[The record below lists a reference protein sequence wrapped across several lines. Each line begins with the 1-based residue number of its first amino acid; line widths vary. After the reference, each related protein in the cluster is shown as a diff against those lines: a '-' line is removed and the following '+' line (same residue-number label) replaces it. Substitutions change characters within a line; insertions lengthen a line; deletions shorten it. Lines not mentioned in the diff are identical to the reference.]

1 VEPGIWCATVL
12 DKLGVSA
19 WTSTP
24 FRLAALSIAAFLL
37 SAAGI
42 VGFLF
47 WQTNSLLTEQ
57 VLSGLR
63 AEVQELRHVEAAAGS
78 ASVAEAVKARA
89 RPVGPG
95 LYFVADRMGRKRAGN
110 LSRVPPEIESEGGGT
125 FRYEREAGDQRL
137 AVAVPVTFSDGTRLI
152 VGRDIEEQRGFVH
165 RMRTVFLLSF
175 GLLSAAGLAGGLG
188 AGRLLLNRIDQINA
202 ASRSIMAGDLS
213 QRVPLA
219 GSNDELDGLAQN
231 LNMMLDRIE
240 QLMSGLRE
248 VSDNIAHDL
257 KTPLSRLRNRAEA
270 TLRDGGDCDAYRVG
284 LERIIE
290 EADELIKTFNAMLLV
305 ARLEAGALDENVEAF
320 DLGGLVRDVA
330 EFYEPVA
337 EEHELDLS
345 VEAVDG
351 IEIVANRH
359 LVSQAVANLIDNAIK
374 YGRPEAGGAGETIR
388 VTLHTTP
395 QAVDIAVADRGPG
408 ISVADRE
415 RALKRFVRLEASR
428 TKPGTGLGLSLVA
441 AVARLHRGTVRLEDN
456 APGLRAVLVLPRSSR
471 GTSA

>member
-1 VEPGIWCATVL
+1 M
-12 DKLGVSA
+12 
-19 WTSTP
+19 
-24 FRLAALSIAAFLL
+24 
-37 SAAGI
+37 
-42 VGFLF
+42 
-47 WQTNSLLTEQ
+47 
-57 VLSGLR
+57 
-63 AEVQELRHVEAAAGS
+63 RHIEAAAGS

-89 RPVGPG
+89 RPEGPG
-95 LYFVADRMGRKRAGN
+95 LYFFADRTGRKRAGN
-110 LSRVPPEIESEGGGT
+110 LSRLPPELEGEAGGT

-137 AVAVPVTFSDGTRLI
+137 AVALPVVFSDGTRLL
-152 VGRDIEEQRGFVH
+152 VGRDIEEQRVFAN
-165 RMRTVFLLSF
+165 RMRTVFLLGFS
-175 GLLSAAGLAGGLG
+175 LLSVAGLAGGLG

-202 ASRSIMAGDLS
+202 ASRSIMAGDLT

-270 TLRDGGDCDAYRVG
+270 TLRDGGDCDAYRTG

-305 ARLEAGALDENVEAF
+305 ARLEAGALEGSTEAF
-320 DLGGLVRDVA
+320 DLGSLVRDVA

-337 EEHELDLS
+337 DEQGLELT
-345 VEAVDG
+345 VNVGDG
-351 IEIVANRH
+351 PEIVANRH

-374 YGRPEAGGAGETIR
+374 SGRPEAAGEAGKISVSLR
-388 VTLHTTP
+388 PANHQVEI
-395 QAVDIAVADRGPG
+395 VVADRGPG
-408 ISVADRE
+408 ISADDRE

-428 TKPGTGLGLSLVA
+428 TKPGTGLGLSLVS
-441 AVARLHRGTVRLEDN
+441 AVARLHHGTVRLEDN
-456 APGLRAVLVLPRSSR
+456 APGLRAVLVLPLARQ

>member
-1 VEPGIWCATVL
+1 MVL
-12 DKLGVSA
+12 DRLGASA

-24 FRLAALSIAAFLL
+24 FRLAALSIAAFLIT
-37 SAAGI
+37 AAGI

-47 WQTNSLLTEQ
+47 WQTNNLLTEQ

-63 AEVQELRHVEAAAGS
+63 AEVQEMRHIEAAAGS

-89 RPVGPG
+89 RPEGPG
-95 LYFVADRMGRKRAGN
+95 LYFFADRTGRKRAGN
-110 LSRVPPEIESEGGGT
+110 LSRLPPELEGEGGGT

-137 AVAVPVTFSDGTRLI
+137 AVALPVLFPDGTRLL
-152 VGRDIEEQRGFVH
+152 VGRDIEEQRVFAN
-165 RMRTVFLLSF
+165 RMRTVFLLGF
-175 GLLSAAGLAGGLG
+175 GLLSIAGLAGGLG

-202 ASRSIMAGDLS
+202 ASRSIMEGDLT

-240 QLMSGLRE
+240 QLMSGMRE

-270 TLRDGGDCDAYRVG
+270 TLRDGGDCDAYRAG

-305 ARLEAGALDENVEAF
+305 ARLEAGALEGTTETF
-320 DLGGLVRDVA
+320 DVGGLVRDVA

-337 EEHELDLS
+337 DEQGLELT
-345 VEAVDG
+345 VDAG
-351 IEIVANRH
+351 DGPDMLANRH

-374 YGRPEAGGAGETIR
+374 YGRPEKGEQPATIS
-388 VTLHTTP
+388 VTVAQVCENVEIT
-395 QAVDIAVADRGPG
+395 VADHGPG
-408 ISVADRE
+408 ISADDRE

-428 TKPGTGLGLSLVA
+428 TKPGTGLGLSLVS
-441 AVARLHRGTVRLEDN
+441 AVARLHHGTVRLEDN
-456 APGLRAVLVLPRSSR
+456 APGLRAVLVLPLARQ

>member
-1 VEPGIWCATVL
+1 MVL
-12 DKLGVSA
+12 GKLGASA

-37 SAAGI
+37 TAAGI

-47 WQTNSLLTEQ
+47 WQTNDLLTEQ

-63 AEVQELRHVEAAAGS
+63 AEVQELRHIEAAAGS
-78 ASVAEAVKARA
+78 ASVAEAVKLRA
-89 RPVGPG
+89 RPDGPG
-95 LYFVADRMGRKRAGN
+95 LYFVADRNGRKRAGN
-110 LSRVPPEIESEGGGT
+110 LSRLPPELQGEGGGT
-125 FRYEREAGDQRL
+125 FRYEREPGNERL
-137 AVAVPVTFSDGTRLI
+137 AVALPVLFSDGSRLI
-152 VGRDIEEQRGFVH
+152 VGRDIEEQREFAN
-165 RMRTVFLLSF
+165 RMRTVFLLGF
-175 GLLSAAGLAGGLG
+175 GLLSIAGLAGGLG

-219 GSNDELDGLAQN
+219 GTKDELDNLARN

-270 TLRDGGDCDAYRVG
+270 TLRDGGDDCAQYRAG
-284 LERIIE
+284 LERVIE

-305 ARLEAGALDENVEAF
+305 ARLEAGALEGTVEPF
-320 DLGGLVRDVA
+320 DLGALVRDVA

-337 EEHELDLS
+337 DEQGLELT
-345 VEAVDG
+345 VDAG
-351 IEIVANRH
+351 DGPEIVANRH

-374 YGRPEAGGAGETIR
+374 YGRSEPPGPGSIAVS
-388 VTLHTTP
+388 VTEL
-395 QAVDIAVADRGPG
+395 ANDMEIAVADRGPG
-408 ISVADRE
+408 ISAEDRE

-441 AVARLHRGTVRLEDN
+441 AVARLHHGTVRLEDN
-456 APGLRAVLVLPRSSR
+456 APGLRAVLVLPRGR
-471 GTSA
+471 AGTGA

>member
-1 VEPGIWCATVL
+1 VL
-12 DKLGVSA
+12 DKLDASA

-24 FRLAALSIAAFLL
+24 FRLAALSIAAFLIT
-37 SAAGI
+37 AVGI

-47 WQTNSLLTEQ
+47 WQTNNLLTEQ

-78 ASVAEAVKARA
+78 ASVAEAVKIRA
-89 RPVGPG
+89 RPEGPG
-95 LYFVADRMGRKRAGN
+95 LYFVADHSGRKRAGN
-110 LSRVPPEIESEGGGT
+110 LSRLPPELGQGENGGT
-125 FRYEREAGDQRL
+125 FRYEREAGDARL
-137 AVAVPVTFSDGTRLI
+137 AVAVPVVFSDGTVLL
-152 VGRDIEEQRGFVH
+152 VGRDIEEQRMFAN
-165 RMRTVFLLSF
+165 RMRTIFLLSF
-175 GLLSAAGLAGGLG
+175 GFLSLAGLAGGLG

-202 ASRSIMAGDLS
+202 ASRQIMAGDLS

-231 LNMMLDRIE
+231 LNAMLDRIE

-257 KTPLSRLRNRAEA
+257 KTPLSRLRNRAEQ
-270 TLRDGGDCDAYRVG
+270 TLRDSGDTDAYRSG

-305 ARLEAGALDENVEAF
+305 ARLEAGALEGTTEAF
-320 DLGGLVRDVA
+320 DLAELVRDVA

-337 EEHELDLS
+337 EEQGLDLT
-345 VEAVDG
+345 VAAEDG
-351 IEIVANRH
+351 VQIVANRH
-359 LVSQAVANLIDNAIK
+359 LVSQAAANLIDNAIK
-374 YGRPEAGGAGETIR
+374 YGRPEGKAEGSASIPTIA
-388 VTLHTTP
+388 VTLTTTVD
-395 QAVDIAVADRGPG
+395 AVEIAVADHGPG
-408 ISVADRE
+408 ISTDDRE

-441 AVARLHRGTVRLEDN
+441 AVARLHHGTVRLEDN
-456 APGLRAVLVLPRSSR
+456 APGLRAVLVLPRASQ

>member
-1 VEPGIWCATVL
+1 MVL
-12 DKLGVSA
+12 DRLGASA

-24 FRLAALSIAAFLL
+24 FRLAALSIAAFLIT
-37 SAAGI
+37 AAGI

-47 WQTNSLLTEQ
+47 WQTNNLLTEQ

-63 AEVQELRHVEAAAGS
+63 AEVQEMRHIEAAAGS

-89 RPVGPG
+89 RPEGPG
-95 LYFVADRMGRKRAGN
+95 LYFFADRTGRKRAGN
-110 LSRVPPEIESEGGGT
+110 LSRLPPELEGEGGGT

-137 AVAVPVTFSDGTRLI
+137 AVALPVLFPDGTRLL
-152 VGRDIEEQRGFVH
+152 VGRDIEEQRVFAN
-165 RMRTVFLLSF
+165 RMRTVFLLGF
-175 GLLSAAGLAGGLG
+175 GLLSIAGLAGGLG

-202 ASRSIMAGDLS
+202 ASRSIMEGDLT

-240 QLMSGLRE
+240 QLMSGMRE

-270 TLRDGGDCDAYRVG
+270 TLRDGGDCDAYRAG

-305 ARLEAGALDENVEAF
+305 ARLEAGALEGTTETF
-320 DLGGLVRDVA
+320 DVGGLVRDVA

-337 EEHELDLS
+337 DEQGLELT
-345 VEAVDG
+345 VDAG
-351 IEIVANRH
+351 DGPDMLANRH

-374 YGRPEAGGAGETIR
+374 YGRPEKGEQSATIS
-388 VTLHTTP
+388 VTVAQVCENVEIT
-395 QAVDIAVADRGPG
+395 VADHGPG
-408 ISVADRE
+408 ISADDRE

-428 TKPGTGLGLSLVA
+428 TKPGTGLGLSLVS
-441 AVARLHRGTVRLEDN
+441 AVARLHHGTVRLEDN
-456 APGLRAVLVLPRSSR
+456 APGLRAVLVLPLARQ